1 MCPYAQSLAIIIEV
15 KPAILLEAD
24 RVELGIDSVFV
35 TDHIKK
41 KKTLLSKPSYRGSV
55 VVYYNIIVFIV
66 FNSYRLDMKT
76 KILS

>member
-41 KKTLLSKPSYRGSV
+41 TKKHYCLNLVTGEVWLCTIILLY
-55 VVYYNIIVFIV
+55 
-66 FNSYRLDMKT
+66 L
-76 KILS
+76 